1 MLWTTRFSR
10 ESAGSIKPGQENA
23 KYVSKRAAEQS
34 GSFISYNESMMIRRR
49 ADMQEPKDM
58 IFEQDET
65 DGFRVSLC
73 PTESSKNGNGA
84 VHGGVIFLL
93 CEETMARYMRHAGKR
108 GAAAEANIHYYR
120 PAWIGE
126 KMTASVSERKIG
138 KRLGTYLIEVKNE
151 KGDLLAET
159 MITISYFQQPI

>member
-1 MLWTTRFSR
+1 ML
-10 ESAGSIKPGQENA
+10 
-23 KYVSKRAAEQS
+23 
-34 GSFISYNESMMIRRR
+34 
-49 ADMQEPKDM
+49 EPEDM

-93 CEETMARYMRHAGKR
+93 CEETMARYMHHVGKR

-126 KMTASVSERKIG
+126 KMTAFVSERKIG

-159 MITISYFQQPI
+159 MITISYFQQPVQTVEEICSTEKQQ